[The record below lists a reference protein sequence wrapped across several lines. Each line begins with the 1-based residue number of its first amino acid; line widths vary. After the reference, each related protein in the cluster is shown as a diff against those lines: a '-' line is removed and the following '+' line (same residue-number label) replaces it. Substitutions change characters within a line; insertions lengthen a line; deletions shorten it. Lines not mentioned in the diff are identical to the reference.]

1 MAKVARGRLSMTS
14 LIDVIFLLLLFFML
28 SSTFSKFGEIPIQNG
43 SRGAMPFSDSP
54 IVFARLDETGLSVNG
69 RSVTKDTVN
78 QAVAAQRRGGT
89 IKLLLSVAEGA
100 TAQNL
105 ADALRLLGHIP
116 DADFSILE

>member
-1 MAKVARGRLSMTS
+1 MTS

-28 SSTFSKFGEIPIQNG
+28 SSTFSKFGEIPIQSG
-43 SRGAMPFSDSP
+43 SRGAMPFADSP
-54 IVFARLDETGLSVNG
+54 IVFARLDNEGLTVNG
-69 RSVTKDTVN
+69 RAVTGDTIN

-89 IKLLLSVAEGA
+89 VKLLLSIAEGA

-105 ADALRLLGHIP
+105 ADALRMLGHVP